1 MSFHLNVEC
10 KEEIECQIF
19 YGLKNIPVSV
29 HQMRKLWQVFLIKSE
44 DTWVVLF
51 AWTVGNMLSAG
62 PEDRSQ
68 RTLKNVSDN
77 ILK

>member
-29 HQMRKLWQVFLIKSE
+29 HQMRKL
-44 DTWVVLF
+44 
-51 AWTVGNMLSAG
+51 
-62 PEDRSQ
+62 
-68 RTLKNVSDN
+68 
-77 ILK
+77 